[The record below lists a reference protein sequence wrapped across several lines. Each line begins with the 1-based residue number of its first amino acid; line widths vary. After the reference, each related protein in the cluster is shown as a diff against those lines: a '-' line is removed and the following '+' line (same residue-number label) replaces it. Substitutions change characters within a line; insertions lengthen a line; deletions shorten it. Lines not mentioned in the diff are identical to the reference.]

1 MLKYRMIFGPLM
13 IAMCVFCFWADMRLD
28 HVSLDGLGSELFLG
42 RSYLPAGLLLAAVT
56 IGLLIPLAARELRNM
71 LQASG
76 VAAHGWLIT
85 TMSMLACLAVY
96 ATPRLLN
103 APMGA
108 TIIASVLVVAFVG
121 TLLWHSRH
129 SQTQGA
135 IGAAGAT
142 MFAVVLLGLMPG
154 FYLGLRRWHSAWVVM
169 AVLLTVKSCDIGAYF
184 TGRFL
189 GRHKMIPWLSP
200 KKTWEGLI
208 GGVAFA
214 SLVAVGFAWL
224 SHHTELAWTWRS
236 VDMTGGG
243 DEVRQLV
250 PQIYHLGWAAVAGA
264 LFALVGQ
271 CGDLMISLFKRDV
284 GMKDSGSSIPGFGG
298 VLDVFDSPLLVAPVA
313 YWMLE
318 LAVRVDWDLSTIGS

>member
-1 MLKYRMIFGPLM
+1 MLKYRLIFGPLM
-13 IAMCVFCFWADMRLD
+13 IGACLLCFWADMQLD
-28 HVSLDGLGSELFLG
+28 HLTLSGSWSTLFLG
-42 RSYLPAGLLLAAVT
+42 RTYLPAGLILAAIT
-56 IGLLIPLAARELRNM
+56 IGALIPLAARELKTM

-85 TMSMLACLAVY
+85 TMSMLACLTVY
-96 ATPRLLN
+96 ATPKLLN
-103 APMGA
+103 APMGVSI
-108 TIIASVLVVAFVG
+108 TSSVLVVAFVV

-129 SQTQGA
+129 MRTEGA

-200 KKTWEGLI
+200 KKTWEGLA

-214 SLVAVGFAWL
+214 MLVAVGFAWL
-224 SHHTELAWTWRS
+224 SHHTQLAHVWRS
-236 VDMTGGG
+236 VDMTGSG
-243 DEVRQLV
+243 EAVRRLV
-250 PQIYHLGWAAVAGA
+250 PQTYHLGWAAVAGA
-264 LFALVGQ
+264 AFALVGQ
-271 CGDLMISLFKRDV
+271 AGDLMISLFKRDV
-284 GMKDSGSSIPGFGG
+284 GLKDSGSSIPGFGG

-318 LAVRVDWDLSTIGS
+318 LAVRVDWNLSTMGE